1 MLYNLWLGLNIAY
14 EILLPMLWLLVLLA
28 VVWSATLVLALV
40 RAPKGQWRKTLPT
53 SGAIGAI
60 AMVLAFVLFPGVAG
74 SSFADVN
81 QFADWL
87 FAIGTAVG
95 IGVALWVLTW
105 PALTWLKKSA

>member
-28 VVWSATLVLALV
+28 VAWSATLVLALV
-40 RAPKGQWRKTLPT
+40 HAPKGQWRKTLPT

-60 AMVLAFVLFPGVAG
+60 GAIAMVLAFVLFPGVVG

-81 QFADWL
+81 LDP
-87 FAIGTAVG
+87 AV
-95 IGVALWVLTW
+95 AT
-105 PALTWLKKSA
+105 P